1 MRRMSVSFAAA
12 IVLLHLSG
20 CGGDQHLGSVDGQPL
35 TREEYFEVFN
45 GLPASE
51 QVDVLEP
58 GGRMALMEKIVRK
71 KLLIL
76 AWEEDPSIS
85 SGIEELY
92 AVSFLSDSMFRRIAS
107 EYDPALYTDSLAS
120 CGYSGFQLR
129 TVLLDDSAGAAT
141 LAERWSEGDFDN
153 SIPSVTAPW
162 SAAGGGSYRT
172 LGGPLHRFTASFEPL
187 LSLEQG
193 TAHVLPM
200 HGEWC
205 VCVLELIPGQWTP
218 DDNAASAG
226 LMVHLSRASGEEVF
240 SRGVEALA
248 DNVVPSETV
257 LIPSG
262 EGDDT
267 PLFAVGTDTVT
278 VAEVLDMMRVAS
290 PENFFGS
297 VPEELGFL
305 APPRF
310 SMSPELTLWFYARNL
325 AQRYSMWKMAV
336 EAGIELADGT
346 LDYPRAE
353 SVVRERVFR
362 NAMPDSA
369 SVEEWFEAN
378 SDMYVLP
385 ERRSVL
391 LGYTDSLT
399 AASISYPAEFG
410 DIPGLQ
416 TVLDSTGAMMP
427 TPPQVQE
434 SFGQVLGQEIF
445 QAEPG
450 VLNGPV
456 YLDGEL
462 AAWFEVVRVEPPG
475 VADLQEIF
483 PVVSAA
489 AAMEMFEEGFEE
501 LIRDL
506 RTEYPVE
513 IDTAAVVE
521 IDLWGSVH

>member
-1 MRRMSVSFAAA
+1 MRRMLMSFATA
-12 IVLLHLSG
+12 IALFALSG
-20 CGGDQHLGSVDGQPL
+20 CGGDQDLGSVGGRPL
-35 TREEYFEVFN
+35 TREEFFNVFN

-58 GGRMALMEKIVRK
+58 GGRMDLMEKIVRK
-71 KLLIL
+71 NLLLL

-92 AVSFLSDSMFRRIAS
+92 TMSFLSDSIFRRIAS

-129 TVLLDDSAGAAT
+129 TVLLDDSTEAAA
-141 LAERWSEGDFDN
+141 LAELWSEGDFDN
-153 SIPSVTAPW
+153 SPPSVSAPW
-162 SAAGGGSYRT
+162 STAGGGSYRT
-172 LGGPLHRFTASFEPL
+172 LGGSLHRFIPSFEPL

-193 TAHVLPM
+193 TVHVLPM
-200 HGEWC
+200 HGEWS
-205 VCVLELIPGQWTP
+205 VCILELIPGQWTP

-226 LMVHLSRASGEEVF
+226 LIVHLSRASGEEVF
-240 SRGVEALA
+240 SRGVEILA
-248 DNVVPSETV
+248 DNVVPSDTV

-262 EGDDT
+262 EGDST
-267 PLFAVGTDTVT
+267 PIFYAGTDTVT
-278 VAEVLDMMRVAS
+278 VAEVLDMMRAAS
-290 PENFFGS
+290 PENFFAG
-297 VPEELGFL
+297 VPEELGFF
-305 APPRF
+305 APPRV
-310 SMSPELTLWFYARNL
+310 SISPEMTLWFYTRTL

-336 EAGIELADGT
+336 EAGIELEDGT

-353 SVVRERVFR
+353 SVVRERAFR
-362 NAMPDSA
+362 NAIPDSA
-369 SVEEWFEAN
+369 GVADWFEAN

-399 AASISYPAEFG
+399 AVSISSPAEFE

-416 TVLDSTGAMMP
+416 TILDSTGVMMP

-434 SFGQVLGQEIF
+434 SFGQILGQEIF

-450 VLNGPV
+450 ILHGPV

-475 VADLQEIF
+475 VPDLQEIF
-483 PVVSAA
+483 TVVAAA
-489 AAMEMFEEGFEE
+489 AAMEMFEEGFED